1 MEIKCELCG
10 EMVVVA
16 DGLVLGQHVR
26 CPFCGGKF
34 SYAVKPKE
42 ITEEDLREAIAICRK
57 SDEWNKYYKNAPAGA
72 KLYIALVFYGK
83 VFASTLDKAAFVE
96 AFKGIGT
103 ELKERDLRY
112 LLQHED
118 DEAMREYLSD
128 RLASVCGG
136 MGEAGERALAVKP
149 SQSLSAGG
157 TAVSRRVAK
166 PAKVLRMRNSATLD
180 ASCRMNAQSQT
191 NWTGVVAA
199 VVVALAVVCAGIFL
213 YRVWAE
219 RQEGKERAQTEEVA
233 RIKALEDKR
242 KQLNDCV
249 NNARSEVNSLQK
261 KLAVAVTVVD
271 DDKARFKNEMTRIET
286 ENNLRAGSARTKG
299 RMRFNAAELA
309 MAIFESLILGDIYE
323 RYMEQS
329 LAGKA
334 AEAKTRILAEIGGRS
349 TFSQDEVDG
358 IDVIGN
364 AYVKSANKEILNALD
379 AGRKKVEA
387 LKEEVKKLKSVVRDA
402 DYIAQGTDTRQMDV
416 AIIKLQSLQYA
427 EVEKRLDRFVVPPES
442 VPVDVSTNDEFV
454 IDNSQAVSDIVITD
468 DLLREAGIDPVQ
480 FRNADLETRKQI
492 LVEMHHDIEM
502 RRRRFPGNPGG
513 SNVVGRVTDHDTP
526 PQGDVEPNPQTNNA
540 PPEVVQPQLRK
551 CHKCLGMGAV
561 AETVN
566 EKCEDCE
573 GRGYI
578 VKEVIIK
585 DTKFSTDGCWNYRD
599 VGSRVSKSRQ
609 NCERCKHRGKITVKR
624 EKVCPACKGSGYFTK
639 DGMPYKKPKGVAVE
653 NADGSSQWLIP
664 TAEKGGAIWHYLK
677 FEPERSWIKPGY
689 DHSKWFDGRSAF
701 AGRNDNLVVG
711 TEWNSQD
718 IYLRKRFKFDG
729 DVSCIKVAKLRYTID
744 DNLQVWL
751 NGEKI
756 AERSGVDEDYRE
768 IDVTKELVRLLRKGD
783 NVIAAWAHDYC
794 GRRNVDIGLYVS
806 RRADKKPWQKGRKD

>member
-10 EMVVVA
+10 EMVVVGE
-16 DGLVLGQHVR
+16 DLVPGQHVR

-42 ITEEDLREAIAICRK
+42 ITEDDLREAIAVCRK
-57 SDEWNKYYKNAPAGA
+57 NDEWNRYYKNAPAGA

-83 VFASTLDKAAFVE
+83 VFASTLDKEAYVE
-96 AFKGIGT
+96 AFKGVGS

-112 LLQHED
+112 LLQYED
-118 DEAMREYLSD
+118 DESMREYLSE

-136 MGEAGERALAVKP
+136 VVEEGEDLPSAKP
-149 SQSLSAGG
+149 SQSRPAGG
-157 TAVSRRVAK
+157 MAALQGVAK
-166 PAKVLRMRNSATLD
+166 PVRVLRTRKNANSD
-180 ASCRMNAQSQT
+180 ASSRMNGQSQT
-191 NWTGVVAA
+191 NWAGAA
-199 VVVALAVVCAGIFL
+199 AAAVVALAVICVGIFL
-213 YRVWAE
+213 YRVWMG
-219 RQEGKERAQTEEVA
+219 RQEDEKSAQIAEAV
-233 RIKALEDKR
+233 RRKAVDDKR
-242 KQLNDCV
+242 NQLRGCV
-249 NNARSEVNSLQK
+249 NNAKEKVYELQR
-261 KLAVAVTVVD
+261 KLAGAVTAVD
-271 DDKARFKNEMTRIET
+271 NDKARFKDELAKIET

-309 MAIFESLILGDIYE
+309 MAIFKSPIFGDIYE
-323 RYMEQS
+323 RYMEQP

-334 AEAKTRILAEIGGRS
+334 AEAKARILAEIGGRS

-379 AGRKKVEA
+379 AGRKEVAA
-387 LKEEVKKLKSVVRDA
+387 LKAEVRKFQDIVLDA
-402 DYIAQGTDTRQMDV
+402 DDIAKGMDMNQMDV
-416 AIIKLQSLQYA
+416 AMIKLKGLQYA
-427 EVEKRLDRFVVPPES
+427 EVKKRLDRFVVPSECAS
-442 VPVDVSTNDEFV
+442 VDVSAKDEF
-454 IDNSQAVSDIVITD
+454 IIGNSQAVPDIVITD

-480 FRNADLETRKQI
+480 FGNADPETRKRI
-492 LVEMHHDIEM
+492 LAEVRHDVGM

-513 SNVVGRVTDHDTP
+513 SNVVGRVTDHVTS

-540 PPEVVQPQLRK
+540 PLEVVQPQLRK
-551 CHKCLGMGAV
+551 CHKCLGKGAV
-561 AETVN
+561 TETVN

-578 VKEVIIK
+578 MKEVIIK
-585 DTKFSTDGCWNYRD
+585 DTKFSTDGYWNYKD
-599 VGSRVSKSRQ
+599 VGSRVTKSRQ

-624 EKVCPACKGSGYFTK
+624 EKTCPACKGSGYFTK
-639 DGMPYKKPKGVAVE
+639 DGKLYKKPKGSIAE
-653 NADGSSQWLIP
+653 DAGELSQWLIP

-677 FEPERSWIKPGY
+677 FEPERSWFKPGY

-756 AERSGVDEDYRE
+756 AEQSGTDEDYRE
-768 IDVTKELVRLLRKGD
+768 IDVTKELVRFLRNGD

-806 RRADKKPWQKGRKD
+806 RRADKEP